1 MAGEV
6 GLEPTTYRLTA
17 DCANQ
22 LRYSPILFVTK
33 NVYLVVPTGFEPA
46 SYDLSTQSVDIHH
59 VLNCLYLM

>member
-6 GLEPTTYRLTA
+6 GLEPTTHRLTA

-33 NVYLVVPTGFEPA
+33 NVYLVVPTGFEPVTMI
-46 SYDLSTQSVDIHH
+46 YQHK
-59 VLNCLYLM
+59 VLTYITYLTFFI